1 MVFAMRTLERNKRK
15 FHYCLF
21 SGKEPLYDEYG
32 RQTGEYRVVYGEPV
46 EALANISPATGA
58 SQTELF
64 GQLDDYDKVIVIGN
78 PDTPIDESAVLFIDK
93 EPEFKAET
101 VLTLISGE
109 DEHGNTAIVP
119 GEKELQVPVYDYT
132 VRRVARSI
140 NSASIAVSKV
150 KIS

>member
-1 MVFAMRTLERNKRK
+1 MRTLERNKRK

-21 SGKEPLYDEYG
+21 SGKEPLYDDDG
-32 RQTGEYRVVYGEPV
+32 RATGEYHIVYGDPV
-46 EALANISPATGA
+46 EVWANISPATGV

-64 GQLDDYDKVIVIGN
+64 GQLDNYDKVIAIGN
-78 PDTPIDESAVLFIDK
+78 PDTPIDESTVLFIDK
-93 EPEFKAET
+93 EPEFTTDK
-101 VLTLISGE
+101 VITLVE
-109 DEHGNTAIVP
+109 VDDGNGDAVQIP
-119 GEKELQVPVYDYT
+119 AEKELQVPVYDYT